1 MMELTRIKAAYE
13 KRDIDGKSKL
23 YSFLSPSAFFII
35 QQREKE
41 IIRVLVRNG
50 TVDLSNKKILD
61 IGCGTGNVLRD
72 FLKYGASPENLHGI
86 DLLDKRIESAIKI
99 SPNMNFKCGSAE
111 NIPYEDN
118 TFDIVLVFT
127 VFTSVFD
134 PNMKKK
140 LAFEALRVLKPN
152 GFILYY
158 DYKFN
163 NPKNPDVR
171 GVGKKEITSL
181 FPNCTFDFTLTTLA
195 PPLVRTIAPYSWLL
209 CYLLEKIPILR
220 THYLVTIQ
228 KNSKGTE

>member
-1 MMELTRIKAAYE
+1 MELTRIKAAYA

-50 TVDLSNKKILD
+50 IVDLSNKKILD
-61 IGCGTGNVLRD
+61 IGCGTGSVLRD
-72 FLKYGASPENLHGI
+72 FLKYGASPENLYGI
-86 DLLDKRIESAIKI
+86 DLLDNRIESAIKI
-99 SPNMNFKCGSAE
+99 SPNMNFKCGNAE
-111 NIPYEDN
+111 KISYEGN

-181 FPNCTFDFTLTTLA
+181 FPNCTFDFTITTLA
-195 PPLVRTIAPYSWLL
+195 PPIARAIVPYSWLL
-209 CYLLEKIPILR
+209 CYLLEKIPFLR

-228 KNSKGTE
+228 KK